1 MMEEA
6 RRMKT
11 TDEGTEV
18 RELDHRGAE
27 GIEVSL
33 LWDPLT
39 NSVFVAVVDDGTG
52 AQFEFDVD
60 PVDALEAFRHPYAYA
75 RGAEHK
81 TMTPIRLEL
90 VARARPQGET
100 R

>member
-1 MMEEA
+1 
-6 RRMKT
+6 MKA

-18 RELDHRGAE
+18 RELDHRGAD

-33 LWDPLT
+33 LWRSLT
-39 NSVFVAVVDDGTG
+39 NSVLVAVVDDATG

-60 PVDALEAFRHPYAYA
+60 AADALDAFRHPYAYA
-75 RGAEHK
+75 RGAEHE
-81 TMTPIRLEL
+81 TMTLDI
-90 VARARPQGET
+90 VAGARRQEKT